1 MINPPSDII
10 LDVVRAADPGKQAK
24 ATQRLAALAGDGS
37 GNPRA
42 FAAAMESSSQNSGRG
57 TGAAQTPFRPAE
69 ARIAMQNR
77 DALGAPGG
85 GGAAGTSDLRN
96 RLDPP
101 AGSVDAGQRTAQAA
115 NQPMTPEQQFEA
127 FILRTFVETML
138 PDDAT
143 ASYGSGTAGDI
154 WKGMKAEQIGNAMAR
169 SGGIGIAEKL
179 AKLHPSDAPSGNGAG
194 FGVAPS
200 QAASAIQAPSPG
212 HAPSGNP
219 DAGAIER
226 LMAAQADTAPR
237 PALEDVAARDD
248 IFSDPH
254 EASLFFA
261 GLWRNGG

>member
-10 LDVVRAADPGKQAK
+10 LDVVRAADPGKQAE
-24 ATQRLAALAGDGS
+24 ATRRLAALAGDGS
-37 GNPRA
+37 GDPRA
-42 FAAAMESSSQNSGRG
+42 FAAAMERTGRG
-57 TGAAQTPFRPAE
+57 ATEAQIPFRPAE
-69 ARIAMQNR
+69 ARVAMHNR
-77 DALGAPGG
+77 DALGVPGSTDA
-85 GGAAGTSDLRN
+85 AAGTSDFRS
-96 RLDPP
+96 RLDPLDGARGSTEAASRNAP
-101 AGSVDAGQRTAQAA
+101 AG

-154 WKGMKAEQIGNAMAR
+154 WKSMKAEQIGNAMAR

-179 AKLHPSDAPSGNGAG
+179 ARLHPPEASARTGTG
-194 FGVAPS
+194 FGVTPT
-200 QAASAIQAPSPG
+200 QAAATLQPANG
-212 HAPSGNP
+212 EAEG
-219 DAGAIER
+219 AGMIEP
-226 LMAAQADTAPR
+226 LMGAQTPTGAR
-237 PALEDVAARDD
+237 PALEELAYGDD

>member
-10 LDVVRAADPGKQAK
+10 LDVVRAADPGKQAQ

-37 GNPRA
+37 GNPHA
-42 FAAAMESSSQNSGRG
+42 FARAMEHSGRG
-57 TGAAQTPFRPAE
+57 PAGAQTPFRPAE

-85 GGAAGTSDLRN
+85 TGAAAGSSDLRN
-96 RLDPP
+96 RLDPL
-101 AGSVDAGQRTAQAA
+101 AGAGDSADTGRRAQATA
-115 NQPMTPEQQFEA
+115 NQPMTPEQEFEA
-127 FILRTFVETML
+127 FILRSFVETML

-154 WKGMKAEQIGNAMAR
+154 WKGMQAEQIGNAMAR
-169 SGGIGIAEKL
+169 SGGIGIAEQL
-179 AKLHPSDAPSGNGAG
+179 AKLHPDDAPSGSGAG
-194 FGVAPS
+194 FGVTPT
-200 QAASAIQAPSPG
+200 QAAATLQAS
-212 HAPSGNP
+212 PSGDG
-219 DAGAIER
+219 DASSIER
-226 LMAAQADTAPR
+226 LMAAQGESGTR
-237 PALEDVAARDD
+237 PALEEIAARDD

>member
-24 ATQRLAALAGDGS
+24 ATQRLAALAEDNAGS
-37 GNPRA
+37 ARDFASLMDDPRRI
-42 FAAAMESSSQNSGRG
+42 SGG
-57 TGAAQTPFRPAE
+57 PQMPFRADE

-85 GGAAGTSDLRN
+85 NDSAPGESDLRA
-96 RLDPP
+96 RLDPL
-101 AGSVDAGQRTAQAA
+101 ADSQARTDNAPRTTPVG
-115 NQPMTPEQQFEA
+115 NQPMTPHQEFEA
-127 FILRTFVETML
+127 FILRSFVETML

-169 SGGIGIAEKL
+169 SGGIGIAEQL
-179 AKLHPSDAPSGNGAG
+179 AKLHPSEAAPSAGDG
-194 FGVAPS
+194 FGVTPT
-200 QAASAIQAPSPG
+200 QAASAMQA
-212 HAPSGNP
+212 GNAANGP
-219 DAGAIER
+219 GAIEQP
-226 LMAAQADTAPR
+226 MAAPDSGAR
-237 PALEDVAARDD
+237 PALEEVAARED
-248 IFSDPH
+248 IFADPH

>member
-10 LDVVRAADPGKQAK
+10 LDVVRAADPGKQAQ
-24 ATQRLAALAGDGS
+24 ATQRLATLARDGS
-37 GNPRA
+37 GNPHA
-42 FAAAMESSSQNSGRG
+42 FAAAMENSAQHSGRG
-57 TGAAQTPFRPAE
+57 PAGAQTPFRPAE

-85 GGAAGTSDLRN
+85 SGAAGASDLRT
-96 RLDPP
+96 RLDPL
-101 AGSVDAGQRTAQAA
+101 ADAGDSADTARPAQAA
-115 NQPMTPEQQFEA
+115 AGQPMTPEQEFEA

-169 SGGIGIAEKL
+169 SGGIGIAEQL
-179 AKLHPSDAPSGNGAG
+179 AKLHPDETPTAGGTG
-194 FGVAPS
+194 FGVTPT
-200 QAASAIQAPSPG
+200 QAAATLQA
-212 HAPSGNP
+212 AASGDE
-219 DAGAIER
+219 DAGSIER
-226 LMAAQADTAPR
+226 LMAPQGESGTR
-237 PALEDVAARDD
+237 PALEEIAARDD

-261 GLWRNGG
+261 GLWRNGS